1 MSTFSTLHFR
11 GFASHPNFPS
21 FNPANEVVRCEQLT
35 LHSIALRE
43 DLHTKTERILNDI
56 IKFKVHIQKSLED
69 LEGLVVE
76 EVERELGGE
85 DEDEEETQN
94 GERAQWD
101 GVEDRVV
108 VGM

>member
-1 MSTFSTLHFR
+1 MFSPLHFHF
-11 GFASHPNFPS
+11 FASHPISKLPIIQT
-21 FNPANEVVRCEQLT
+21 NEYVRCEQLT

-76 EVERELGGE
+76 EVERELGGDEE
-85 DEDEEETQN
+85 DREETQS
-94 GERAQWD
+94 GERMQWD
-101 GVEDRVV
+101 GEEDRVD